1 MDLNAVLVFSYVV
14 EYASFTQAASALDM
28 TKSTV
33 SRKIDELERHLGV
46 RLITRSTRSLILTP
60 EGERFYQSAIQM
72 LEVIEQAELEVSANQ
87 DLVRGKLNVVMPVE
101 VGHLFAGPF
110 LNTFLKQYPEVN
122 INLELTNREVDIV
135 GEGIDL
141 YIQVGELNDSNL
153 ISRPITNS
161 KRALVASPD
170 YLQQFGEITKLED
183 IAPPHKKIKIISK
196 AVKPLPWQFSTNDG
210 MSTIVNLPHQL
221 QVNTITASLQASLD
235 GLGIS
240 LIPEFIC
247 LEHLSSG
254 RLVRLLPEY
263 KMPTLPVSLVY
274 PNRKLVP
281 KRLKVLVDYLLECV
295 EDMEEMMVNKLL

>member
-1 MDLNAVLVFSYVV
+1 
-14 EYASFTQAASALDM
+14 
-28 TKSTV
+28 
-33 SRKIDELERHLGV
+33 
-46 RLITRSTRSLILTP
+46 
-60 EGERFYQSAIQM
+60 
-72 LEVIEQAELEVSANQ
+72 
-87 DLVRGKLNVVMPVE
+87 
-101 VGHLFAGPF
+101 
-110 LNTFLKQYPEVN
+110 
-122 INLELTNREVDIV
+122 
-135 GEGIDL
+135 
-141 YIQVGELNDSNL
+141 
-153 ISRPITNS
+153 
-161 KRALVASPD
+161 
-170 YLQQFGEITKLED
+170 
-183 IAPPHKKIKIISK
+183 
-196 AVKPLPWQFSTNDG
+196 